1 MARVSRRK
9 QIAAAQGVPVD
20 VLPKAAALRIFRTAL
35 YVRLSIMDTRDRKD
49 SESLQTQID
58 YLCGY
63 IAKHP
68 DLELY
73 DCYRDNGETGTN
85 FERPGFQRMM
95 EDVKAGRVD
104 CIIVKDLSRFGRDFL
119 ETGNFLEKVLPFMGV
134 RFISVN
140 DNYDSIRADSGEAM
154 TIALKNLMNDIYAKD
169 ISQKV
174 YSALDT
180 KKRSGEFIGNFAAYG
195 YVKSPEDRHKLAVD
209 LDAAKVVQ
217 RIFRMKKDGMSNAAI
232 ARTLT
237 AEQIPNPNYHR
248 YLQGVVFTKRFSE
261 NSPWQTQTV
270 KHILENP
277 VYLGHMVQG
286 KKITKLH
293 AGQKQKIMPPS
304 EWIIVPNTHE
314 AIIEQE
320 LFDAVQAILKVKH
333 EEYHSRLGKYAHF
346 DSENIFEG
354 LVVCACCQHNMT
366 RYKSV
371 YNKGRT
377 VAYHFICPRHAM
389 LLDAGCPNA
398 GGLRES
404 DLKAAVYEVLRLQ
417 MAMLTDAEAVIQRV
431 SRSSAARSRRTALD
445 NEIVSVQGRL
455 KKLDTLRQTLFE
467 SYVDGIVT
475 QADYLFGKSRYE
487 DEVRRLEGRLQDL
500 QAEKDTLPEA
510 SPKQNK
516 WFSAFSKFRD
526 EKELTRE
533 MLLALV
539 EKIYVNEDKQVHIVL
554 NYQDEM
560 KKLFQEGV

>member
-1 MARVSRRK
+1 M
-9 QIAAAQGVPVD
+9 
-20 VLPKAAALRIFRTAL
+20 
-35 YVRLSIMDTRDRKD
+35 
-49 SESLQTQID
+49 
-58 YLCGY
+58 
-63 IAKHP
+63 
-68 DLELY
+68 
-73 DCYRDNGETGTN
+73 
-85 FERPGFQRMM
+85 
-95 EDVKAGRVD
+95 VK
-104 CIIVKDLSRFGRDFL
+104 
-119 ETGNFLEKVLPFMGV
+119 
-134 RFISVN
+134 
-140 DNYDSIRADSGEAM
+140 
-154 TIALKNLMNDIYAKD
+154 
-169 ISQKV
+169 
-174 YSALDT
+174 
-180 KKRSGEFIGNFAAYG
+180 
-195 YVKSPEDRHKLAVD
+195 
-209 LDAAKVVQ
+209 

-320 LFDAVQAILKVKH
+320 LFDAVQAILKAKH

-377 VAYHFICPRHAM
+377 VAYHFICLRHAM

-404 DLKAAVYEVLRLQ
+404 DLEAAVYEVLRLQ

-487 DEVRRLEGRLQDL
+487 DEARQLERHFQDL
-500 QAEKDTLPEA
+500 QDEKDALPEA

-516 WFSAFSKFRD
+516 WVSAFTKFRD

-539 EKIYVNEDKQVHIVL
+539 EKIYVNEDK
-554 NYQDEM
+554 
-560 KKLFQEGV
+560 

>member
-1 MARVSRRK
+1 M
-9 QIAAAQGVPVD
+9 
-20 VLPKAAALRIFRTAL
+20 
-35 YVRLSIMDTRDRKD
+35 
-49 SESLQTQID
+49 TQ
-58 YLCGY
+58 
-63 IAKHP
+63 
-68 DLELY
+68 E
-73 DCYRDNGETGTN
+73 
-85 FERPGFQRMM
+85 
-95 EDVKAGRVD
+95 
-104 CIIVKDLSRFGRDFL
+104 DLSRFGRDFL

-195 YVKSPEDRHKLAVD
+195 YVKSPENRHKLAVD
-209 LDAAKVVQ
+209 PDAAKVVQ
-217 RIFRMKKDGMSNAAI
+217 RIFQMKKDGMSNAAI

-237 AEQIPNPNYHR
+237 VEQIPNPNYHR

-320 LFDAVQAILKVKH
+320 LFDAVQAILKTKH

-389 LLDAGCPNA
+389 LLDAGCPNV
-398 GGLRES
+398 GGLREN
-404 DLKAAVYEVLRLQ
+404 DLKAAVYEVLRFQ

-455 KKLDTLRQTLFE
+455 KKLDSLRQTLFE
-467 SYVDGIVT
+467 SCVDGIVT

-487 DEVRRLEGRLQDL
+487 EEARQLEGRLQNI
-500 QAEKDTLPEA
+500 QAEKYALPEA
-510 SPKQNK
+510 NPKQNK
-516 WFSAFSKFRD
+516 WFAAFTKFRD
-526 EKELTRE
+526 EKELSRE

-560 KKLFQEGV
+560 KKLFQKEV

>member
-9 QIAAAQGVPVD
+9 QIAAAQGIQSVD
-20 VLPKAAALRIFRTAL
+20 LAKAVTLRIFRTAL
-35 YVRLSIMDTRDRKD
+35 YTRLSIMDTRDRKD

-85 FERPGFQRMM
+85 FERPEFHRMM

-154 TIALKNLMNDIYAKD
+154 TVALKNLMNDIYAKD

-195 YVKSPEDRHKLAVD
+195 YMKSPEDRHKLVVD
-209 LDAAKVVQ
+209 PEAAEVVQ
-217 RIFRMKKDGMSNAAI
+217 RIFQMKKDGMGNAAI
-232 ARTLT
+232 ARALT

-248 YLQGVVFTKRFSE
+248 YLQGVVSTKRFSE

-304 EWIIVPNTHE
+304 EWIVVPNTHE
-314 AIIEQE
+314 AIIGQE
-320 LFDAVQAILKVKH
+320 LFDTVQAILKAKH

-346 DSENIFEG
+346 ESENIFEG
-354 LVVCACCQHNMT
+354 LVVCACCQHKMI

-371 YNKGRT
+371 YNRGKN
-377 VAYHFICPRHAM
+377 VVYHFICPHHAM
-389 LLDAGCPNA
+389 FLDAGCPNA
-398 GGLRES
+398 GGLREN
-404 DLKAAVYEVLRLQ
+404 DLKEAVYEVLRHQ
-417 MAMLTDAEAVIQRV
+417 MTMLTDAEAVIKRV
-431 SRSSAARSRRTALD
+431 GRSSAVQNRRTAVD
-445 NEIVSVQGRL
+445 NEIVTAQGRL
-455 KKLDTLRQTLFE
+455 KRLDTLRQTLFE
-467 SYVDGIVT
+467 SYVEGVVT
-475 QADYLFGKSRYE
+475 QADYVFGKSQYE
-487 DEVRRLEGRLQDL
+487 NEAGRLERRLQEL
-500 QAEKDTLPEA
+500 QAEKDAMPET

-516 WFSAFSKFRD
+516 WFSAFAEFRD
-526 EKELTRE
+526 EKALTRE
-533 MLLALV
+533 MLLALI
-539 EKIYVNEDKQVHIVL
+539 EKVYVNEDKQVHIVL
-554 NYQDEM
+554 KYQDEM
-560 KKLFQEGV
+560 KKLFQEEV